1 MTHMGNENSDRAME
15 RPPSEAHANLLP
27 TKKKR
32 YGNSGS
38 SSVEKKVA
46 LPRVIDGYLKDIC
59 PGSSY
64 WSPPFDEIFKRIQ
77 EGTGETSQTGLGR
90 KLHMSQTGVREAIVR
105 RSIPDAWYMKLAENF
120 GLNPLYLKWGL
131 EPKQLL
137 PDGGGI
143 APFTFEP
150 PTPAQVLLSLFKDI
164 LPPELAETAV
174 SKIYITSDMLTE
186 ILPDI
191 LRRILPNDLAELVIS
206 NMDCKKL
213 FR

>member
-15 RPPSEAHANLLP
+15 RPPSEA
-27 TKKKR
+27 R
-32 YGNSGS
+32 VNSGS

-77 EGTGETSQTGLGR
+77 EGTGETSQIGLGR
-90 KLHMSQTGVREAIVR
+90 KLHMSQAGVREAIVR
-105 RSIPDAWYMKLAENF
+105 RSIPDSWYIRLAENC
-120 GLNPLYLKWGL
+120 GLNPLYLKWGVG
-131 EPKQLL
+131 PKQLL

-143 APFTFEP
+143 APFSLEP
-150 PTPAQVLLSLFKDI
+150 QTPAHVLLSLFKDI
-164 LPPELAETAV
+164 LPPDLAEIAI
-174 SKIYITSDMLTE
+174 SKSYITHDMLAD
-186 ILPDI
+186 ILPGVF
-191 LRRILPNDLAELVIS
+191 RRILPNDLAELVIA

-213 FR
+213 FN